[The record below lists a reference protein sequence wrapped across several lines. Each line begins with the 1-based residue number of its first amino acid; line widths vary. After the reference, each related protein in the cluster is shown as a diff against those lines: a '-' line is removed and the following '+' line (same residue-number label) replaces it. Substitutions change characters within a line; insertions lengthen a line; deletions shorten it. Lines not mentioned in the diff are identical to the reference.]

1 MNLLHRIES
10 FLNGNIIE
18 NRKALAKLPH
28 RSLRDGYARFTGC
41 DGVRANAICPGGVNT
56 GLAATYA
63 IPAGIDPALVQR
75 LYPLCDAAEPEE
87 IAAAV
92 AYIASPEARY
102 VTGVSF
108 GIDGGQLL

>member
-41 DGVRANAICPGGVNT
+41 DGVRANPFADYIKGEIT
-56 GLAATYA
+56 FQEY
-63 IPAGIDPALVQR
+63 
-75 LYPLCDAAEPEE
+75 CDTNHQPP
-87 IAAAV
+87 
-92 AYIASPEARY
+92 SRTP
-102 VTGVSF
+102 
-108 GIDGGQLL
+108 